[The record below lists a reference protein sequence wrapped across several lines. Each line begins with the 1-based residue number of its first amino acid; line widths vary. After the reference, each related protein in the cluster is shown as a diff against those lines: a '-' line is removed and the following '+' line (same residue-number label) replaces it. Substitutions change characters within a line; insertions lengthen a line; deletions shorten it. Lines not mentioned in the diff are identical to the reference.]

1 MADFTF
7 EREVRT
13 PFSEAYNIVEFDRT
27 VGRVDIHFTA
37 EMVHVSLAVDE
48 SLTQQ
53 AIQEIMDAVDE
64 DIADAVGIIRNNFVV
79 HVFQGRETAVYSDN
93 DFSEKRP
100 RPLAGGRR

>member
-13 PFSEAYNIVEFDRT
+13 PFSEAYNIVDEFDRA
-27 VGRVDIHFTA
+27 VGRIDIHFTA

-53 AIQEIMDAVDE
+53 AIQEIMDQVDDE
-64 DIADAVGIIRNNFVV
+64 IADAVGIMRNNFVV

-93 DFSEKRP
+93 EFSDN
-100 RPLAGGRR
+100 GHDH

>member
-13 PFSEAYNIVEFDRT
+13 PFSEAYNIVEFDRN
-27 VGRVDIHFTA
+27 VGRVDIHYTA

-53 AIQEIMDAVDE
+53 SIQEIMDAVDE

-93 DFSEKRP
+93 EFSDNGHEH
-100 RPLAGGRR
+100 

>member
-13 PFSEAYNIVEFDRT
+13 PSSEAYNIVEFDRT

-37 EMVHVSLAVDE
+37 EMVHVSLCVDE

-53 AIQEIMDAVDE
+53 VIQEIMDAVDE
-64 DIADAVGIIRNNFVV
+64 DIADAVGIVRNNFVV

-93 DFSEKRP
+93 EFSDN
-100 RPLAGGRR
+100 GRDH

>member
-13 PFSEAYNIVEFDRT
+13 PFSEAYNIVDEFDRT
-27 VGRVDIHFTA
+27 IGRVDIHFTA

-48 SLTQQ
+48 SVTQQ
-53 AIQEIMDAVDE
+53 AIQEIMDAVDD

-93 DFSEKRP
+93 EFSDN
-100 RPLAGGRR
+100 GRDH

>member
-13 PFSEAYNIVEFDRT
+13 PHSEAYNIVEFDRT
-27 VGRVDIHFTA
+27 VGRVDIHYTA

-64 DIADAVGIIRNNFVV
+64 DIADAGWHHTQQLRRPRFS
-79 HVFQGRETAVYSDN
+79 GRETAVYSDN
-93 DFSEKRP
+93 EFSDTP
-100 RPLAGGRR
+100 